1 MKDICLGF
9 EVHQPFRIKSNFFW
23 DHLEFQSVPKGEL
36 MRHYFD
42 QSLDKEIFNR
52 VAKKCY
58 LPSNQILLDQIE
70 SYKRNN
76 KKVKVAFSLSGIFL
90 EQCEMWNKDVL
101 DSFKQLADTRC
112 VEFLDQT
119 YYHSLSS
126 LWSDKSEWIE
136 QIKMHKQA
144 MKDLIGVEPTFFENT
159 EFLYNNTIAK
169 YVEELGYK
177 GIFTEGIEKVLGWR
191 SPNYVYRP
199 KGCEKLRLL
208 MRNYKLTDDFGFR
221 FSARWWEE
229 YPLTADKYSLW
240 LQATPGQCI
249 NLFADYE
256 TFGEHHWPE
265 TGIHEFLRY
274 LPQEIL
280 SKEDLSLATPT
291 EIVEKHEP
299 VGEID
304 VNESSSI
311 SWADIERN
319 TSCWLGN
326 TMQWAFYRSVV
337 ELAPLVKES
346 EDEELL
352 RIWRYLQMSDHL
364 YYMFTAGGGPG
375 EVHSYFSP
383 HGSPYNA
390 FINSLSVVIDFK
402 ARVRERI
409 IAAIFPFEFHSKD
422 FSRKVWSLKGLI
434 KAIEHSDIKSI
445 ESYMKQGELKEWIE
459 DSLQDYDLAKKLE
472 ELRYLSG
479 NELKKN
485 LYEIIVNRYEELLK
499 YQRLIIKPRAIPT
512 EEFARIS
519 DKARYILRKLP
530 SWNAFWFNKSNG
542 EYTGHYAMSFAEFV
556 DKIKNVDISSI
567 EFHAYRG
574 DFSKWIRDALH
585 DDELAKELED
595 IITKGYHGEELRN
608 AIYDSVRKRFD
619 ELVRI
624 SKEQY
629 LTL

>member
-1 MKDICLGF
+1 MKEICLGF
-9 EVHQPFRIKSNFFW
+9 EVHQPFRIKANFFW
-23 DHLEFQSVPKGEL
+23 DSLEFQSVPKGGL
-36 MRHYFD
+36 IYYYFD

-52 VAKKCY
+52 AAKKCY
-58 LPSNQILLDQIE
+58 FPSNQILLDEID
-70 SYKRNN
+70 SHKRDN

-90 EQCEMWNKDVL
+90 EQCEMWNKDLL
-101 DSFKQLADTRC
+101 DSFKQLASTQC

-126 LWSDKSEWIE
+126 LWSDKDEWIE
-136 QIKMHKQA
+136 QIKMHRQA

-169 YVEELGYK
+169 HIEELGYK
-177 GIFTEGIEKVLGWR
+177 GIFTEGVERVLGWR

-199 KGCEKLRLL
+199 KGCKKLRLL
-208 MRNYKLTDDFGFR
+208 MRNYRLTDDFGFR
-221 FSARWWEE
+221 FSAKWWEE
-229 YPLTADKYSLW
+229 YPLTADKYSSW
-240 LQATPGQCI
+240 LQATPGHCI

-274 LPQEIL
+274 LLKEVV
-280 SKEDLSLATPT
+280 SKEGLSFATPT

-299 VGEID
+299 VGEVD
-304 VNESSSI
+304 VNESNSI

-326 TMQWAFYRSVV
+326 TMQWAFYKSVV

-352 RIWRYLQMSDHL
+352 KIWRYLQMSDHL

-383 HGSPYNA
+383 YGSPYNA
-390 FINSLSVVIDFK
+390 FINSLSVVTDFK

-422 FSRKVWSLKGLI
+422 FSRKVWSLKALI
-434 KAIEHSDIKSI
+434 KAIENSDINSI
-445 ESYMKQGELKEWIE
+445 EFYVKQGELKEWIKE
-459 DSLQDYDLAKKLE
+459 SLQDHDLAKKLE
-472 ELRYLSG
+472 ELEPLSG
-479 NELKKN
+479 DELRKI
-485 LYEIIVNRYEELLK
+485 LYDTMVNRYEELSK
-499 YQRLIIKPRAIPT
+499 YQRLMIKPGRIPT
-512 EEFARIS
+512 EEFAKSS
-519 DKARYILRKLP
+519 DKARHILRRLP
-530 SWNAFWFNKSNG
+530 SWNAFWFNKSTK
-542 EYTGHYAMSFAEFV
+542 EYTGHYAISLAEFS
-556 DKIKNVDISSI
+556 DKIRSVDIDSI

-574 DFSKWIRDALH
+574 DFPKWIRDALH

-595 IITKGYHGEELRN
+595 IISKGYHGEELRN
-608 AIYDSVRKRFD
+608 AIYNAVRKRFD

-624 SKEQY
+624 SMSNP
-629 LTL
+629 

>member
-1 MKDICLGF
+1 MKEICLGF

-23 DHLEFQSVPKGEL
+23 DRLDFQSVPKGGL
-36 MRHYFD
+36 INHYFD
-42 QSLDKEIFNR
+42 QSLNKEIFNR

-58 LPSNQILLDQIE
+58 LPSNQILLEQIE
-70 SYKRNN
+70 SYKKNN

-90 EQCEMWNKDVL
+90 EQCELWNKDVL
-101 DSFKQLADTRC
+101 DSFKQLADTHC

-126 LWSDKSEWIE
+126 LWPDKSEWIE
-136 QIKMHKQA
+136 QIKMHRQA
-144 MKDLIGVEPTFFENT
+144 MKDLIGFEPTFFENT
-159 EFLYNNTIAK
+159 EFLYNNVVAK
-169 YVEELGYK
+169 HIEELGYK
-177 GIFTEGIEKVLGWR
+177 GIFTEGVERVLGWR

-199 KGCEKLRLL
+199 KGCKKLRLL

-280 SKEDLSLATPT
+280 SKEDLILATPT

-304 VNESSSI
+304 VSESDSI
-311 SWADIERN
+311 SWADIERD

-390 FINSLSVVIDFK
+390 FINSFSVIIDFK
-402 ARVRERI
+402 ARIREKI
-409 IAAIFPFEFHSKD
+409 IPSIFPFEFHSKD
-422 FSRKVWSLKGLI
+422 FNRKVWSLKGLI
-434 KAIEHSDIKSI
+434 KAIEYSDIDSI
-445 ESYMKQGELKEWIE
+445 EYYIRQGELKEWIE
-459 DSLQDYDLAKKLE
+459 CSLQDYDLAKKLE
-472 ELRYLSG
+472 ELEHLSG
-479 NELKKN
+479 EELKKN
-485 LYEIIVNRYEELLK
+485 LCNIMVNRYEELLK
-499 YQRLIIKPRAIPT
+499 YQRLIVKPRIVPT
-512 EEFARIS
+512 EYFLKFS
-519 DKARYILRKLP
+519 DKARHILRRLP
-530 SWNAFWFNKSNG
+530 SWNAFWFNKSTG

-556 DKIKNVDISSI
+556 DKIKNVDINSI
-567 EFHAYRG
+567 EFHSYRG
-574 DFSKWIRDALH
+574 DFSKWMKDALH
-585 DDELAKELED
+585 DKELAKDLED
-595 IITKGYHGEELRN
+595 IINKGYRGEELRN
-608 AIYDSVRKRFD
+608 AIYDVVRKRFD

-624 SKEQY
+624 SMGK
-629 LTL
+629 T